1 MQKTP
6 DLSSFNYFETLFHNT
21 VQNTVLL
28 FDSDGTIINVN
39 QAFTN
44 SFGYEP
50 EDIIGKNVAVL
61 FTEEDQKKGLPEKE
75 LGGVLNTGQGAD
87 NNYLVSK
94 DKTIIWVSGESILVK
109 NDEGKVSILK
119 IIQNIHQ

>member
-1 MQKTP
+1 MSTTP
-6 DLSSFNYFETLFHNT
+6 DLFSSFNYFETLFHNT

-28 FDSDGTIINVN
+28 MDKEGIIIAVN

-44 SFGYEP
+44 CFGYEP
-50 EDIIGKNVAVL
+50 KDIIGKNVAIL

-75 LGGVLNTGQGAD
+75 LHAVLTKGQGAD

-94 DKTIIWVSGESILVK
+94 DKTITWVSGESILVK
-109 NDEGKVSILK
+109 NNEGRLAF
-119 IIQNIHQ
+119 

>member
-1 MQKTP
+1 MRKTTQL
-6 DLSSFNYFETLFHNT
+6 LSSFNYFESLFHNT

-28 FDSDGTIINVN
+28 IDKEGIIMDVN

-44 SFGYEP
+44 SFGYKP
-50 EDIIGKNVAVL
+50 KDIIGKNVALL

-75 LGGVLNTGQGAD
+75 LNAVLSKGQGAD

-94 DKTIIWVSGESILVK
+94 DNMGFRGMYFS
-109 NDEGKVSILK
+109 
-119 IIQNIHQ
+119 